1 MFGGLAVDLNLPE
14 AAAPLDKSHTL
25 ASTDSCVRVTPRR
38 SSNEFILTL
47 DIKAGRQT
55 TLE

>member
-1 MFGGLAVDLNLPE
+1 MFGGLAVDLNLLE

>member
-1 MFGGLAVDLNLPE
+1 MFGGLAVDLNLLE

-38 SSNEFILTL
+38 SSNEFYTNTGY
-47 DIKAGRQT
+47 KSRT
-55 TLE
+55 TNHA